1 MKFLCC
7 EAVQKGLGCKA
18 RDGRSFDYAAQD
30 RLGRGV
36 SGCTLERVGRAHPS
50 TMLRAIGS
58 NPEVDR

>member
-36 SGCTLERVGRAHPS
+36 LWLYVGASRTSAPFDNAQGNRFKS
-50 TMLRAIGS
+50 RS
-58 NPEVDR
+58 